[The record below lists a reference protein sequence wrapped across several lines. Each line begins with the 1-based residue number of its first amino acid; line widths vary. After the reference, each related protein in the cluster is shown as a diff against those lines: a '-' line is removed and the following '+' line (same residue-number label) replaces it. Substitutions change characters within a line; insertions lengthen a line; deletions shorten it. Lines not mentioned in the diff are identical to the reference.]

1 MEDIYTLND
10 YELLYLIRTGDST
23 AHRMLLAKYE
33 NYMQVLMDRF
43 VEGTEVEMREDLM
56 QECRILLADLCMRY
70 REDQNCSFLT
80 FLVNGIRN
88 RIKSITRK
96 EQRRLKN
103 IRTVSLDSFVKEEG
117 ISITYGDYLDCRS
130 AFYQPDFEWRYAD
143 SIEQLMK
150 LLNSLSDKEKKV
162 WELMNEGIG
171 YEDAADI
178 MGISRKQFDN
188 MRLRLKK
195 KIVFSIMK
203 SDIPNHH

>member
-130 AFYQPDFEWRYAD
+130 
-143 SIEQLMK
+143 
-150 LLNSLSDKEKKV
+150 
-162 WELMNEGIG
+162 
-171 YEDAADI
+171 
-178 MGISRKQFDN
+178 
-188 MRLRLKK
+188 
-195 KIVFSIMK
+195 
-203 SDIPNHH
+203 